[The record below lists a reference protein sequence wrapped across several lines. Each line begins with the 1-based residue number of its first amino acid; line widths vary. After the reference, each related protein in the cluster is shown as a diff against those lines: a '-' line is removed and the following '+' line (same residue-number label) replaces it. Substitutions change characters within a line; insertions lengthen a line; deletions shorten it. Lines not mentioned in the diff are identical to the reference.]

1 MFDDVGICLTY
12 SSDKNVELW
21 ERAQTDAD
29 ILQLLKDR
37 WAYRMSLEKTCHTLE
52 SSKAEVRR
60 LTAQLQQVPQQV
72 QQQVEGPLPGDFASL
87 PMGEHEKKILT
98 DAYAAVSTTPGGWD
112 FLKTFVPASTE
123 GFMFSRHPILTS
135 ISQNMSYDGHSG
147 ASYGWV
153 MRNME
158 AIAKEGWDA
167 YIRGLY

>member
-12 SSDKNVELW
+12 SSDKDVELW

-37 WAYRMSLEKTCHTLE
+37 WAYRMSFEKTCHTLE
-52 SSKAEVRR
+52 SSRADVRR
-60 LTAQLQQVPQQV
+60 LTAKLKDLDAKQQV
-72 QQQVEGPLPGDFASL
+72 QGPLPGDFASL
-87 PMGEHEKKILT
+87 PLGEHEKKILT
-98 DAYAAVSTTPGGWD
+98 DAYAAVSVTPGGWD
-112 FLKTFVPASTE
+112 FLRTFVPASTE
-123 GFMFSRHPILTS
+123 GFMFSRHPILTD

-158 AIAKEGWDA
+158 AIAKKGWDA